1 LIFVGFLFGAFFPL
15 TTTATTAAA
24 AAAAAAAETAAT
36 VLNAWIYSTHTTK

>member
-1 LIFVGFLFGAFFPL
+1 LLASLFGAFFPL
-15 TTTATTAAA
+15 TTTAA